1 MKCALIIPAW
11 TPEDIFSSKTA
22 GSQINYWQPLG
33 TLYVAA
39 VLQQAGQEVRFYNGA
54 FMGHDEIMREVC
66 AYQPE
71 FVGIYSTAF
80 GWEKAKMTA
89 AAIKQSLTE
98 VLMAVGG
105 PYPVALQE
113 KCLEDCPDID
123 AVVTGEGEVTT
134 VEILARLGSGKD
146 LDGLEGVAY

>member
-39 VLQQAGQEVRFYNGA
+39 AMQQANHEVRFYNGA
-54 FMGHDEIMREVC
+54 FMEHDEIMIQVKE
-66 AYQPE
+66 YGPE
-71 FVGIYSTAF
+71 FIGLYSTAF
-80 GWEKAKMTA
+80 GWNKAKKTA
-89 AAIKQSLTE
+89 VDIKLNLDRIF
-98 VLMAVGG
+98 VVVGG

-113 KCLEDCPDID
+113 KCLEDCLEMD
-123 AVVTGEGEVTT
+123 AVITASSSRQSSKHFSWRATG
-134 VEILARLGSGKD
+134 
-146 LDGLEGVAY
+146 

>member
-39 VLQQAGQEVRFYNGA
+39 ALQQAGHEVHFYNGA
-54 FMGHDEIMREVC
+54 FLRHEEIMRRVKEWEPDF
-66 AYQPE
+66 A
-71 FVGIYSTAF
+71 GLYSTAF
-80 GWEKAKMTA
+80 GWGKAKMTA
-89 AAIKQSLTE
+89 AAIKQSLTGIF
-98 VLMAVGG
+98 LTVGG

-113 KCLEDCPDID
+113 KCFEDCPDID
-123 AVVTGEGEVTT
+123 SVVTGEGEITI
-134 VEILARLGSGKD
+134 VEMLARLDSGAN
-146 LDGLEGVAY
+146 LDGVE